1 MCVGLGGRVRTFV
14 SDLKNS
20 VGQKVVLKGWAYNTR
35 SSGKVKFLELRDG
48 SGIVPCV
55 FFPGESSAEAIVDF
69 EKVTQECTVQVSG
82 LVKKHPKQEGVFEIG
97 AETLQILAPSENYPI
112 THKEHGIEYLMENRH
127 LWLRSKR
134 QHAIMRIR
142 HEIVSAVRD
151 FFDGRGFTLTDAPIF
166 TPSACE
172 GTSNLF
178 ETKYFDEKMYLSQ
191 SGQLYMEATAAAMG
205 KVYCFGPT
213 FRAEKSKTRRHLI
226 EFWMVEPEVA
236 FNDMYDNMELAEQF
250 VEYIV
255 QRVLK
260 NRPEELRVLERDPK
274 KLEVIKGSFPRL
286 HYSEAAQMV
295 KKENPEFVIGDD
307 FGATDETII
316 SSKFEKPVFVH
327 HYPSAIK
334 AFYMKE
340 DPLEPGSAMGCDLL
354 ATEGY
359 GEIIG
364 GGQREESIEK
374 LLTKIK
380 EHALQEKDFQ
390 WYLDLRRFGSF
401 PHSGFGLGIERTV
414 AWICGLPHVR
424 ETIPFPRLYGRSHP

>member
-1 MCVGLGGRVRTFV
+1 MRFFIE
-14 SDLKNS
+14 DLNKHIGET
-20 VGQKVVLKGWAYNTR
+20 VTLKGWVYNSR

-48 SGIVPCV
+48 TGVVSCV
-55 FFPGESSAEAIVDF
+55 FAKGHCDDASFDLFESL
-69 EKVTQECTVQVSG
+69 TQETSVSVTG
-82 LVKKHPKQEGVFEIG
+82 KTQEHPRHKGVFEIAG
-97 AETLQILAPSENYPI
+97 QTLEIISRAENYPI
-112 THKEHGIEYLMENRH
+112 SPKEHGIDFLMENRH
-127 LWLRSKR
+127 LWIRSRK

-142 HEIVSAVRD
+142 AELISAIRD

-191 SGQLYMEATAAAMG
+191 SGQLYMEATAAALG

-255 QRVLK
+255 QRTIK
-260 NRPEELRVLERDPK
+260 NRPEEFKVLERDLS
-274 KLEVIKGSFPRL
+274 KLENIKAPFPKI
-286 HYSEAAQMV
+286 HYREAAEII
-295 KKENPEFVIGDD
+295 KNENPDFIIGDD
-307 FGATDETII
+307 FGAPDETII
-316 SSKFEKPVFVH
+316 SSKFDRPLFVH
-327 HYPSAIK
+327 HYPAAVK

-340 DPLEPGSAMGCDLL
+340 DPKDAGYAMGCDLL

-364 GGQREESIEK
+364 GGQREDNIEI
-374 LLTKIK
+374 LQRKIR
-380 EHALQEKDFQ
+380 EHGLRDEDFA
-390 WYLDLRRFGSF
+390 WYLDLRRYGSF
-401 PHSGFGLGIERTV
+401 PHSGFGLGLERAVT
-414 AWICGLPHVR
+414 WICGFPHVR
-424 ETIPFPRLYGRSHP
+424 ETAPFPRLYGRSYP